1 MNAIQQLRSRI
12 ERIPPSVLFL
22 LRAALGLMLIIKGV
36 GFVSHIPELEE
47 IISNSRFQGGSVFLT
62 HYIPYAHLLGGFFIL
77 IGLWTRFFSLIQL
90 PVLIGAVFFINA
102 PHATFHVQAGE
113 FGFSIIVLLLLFFF
127 SVEGSGPYSVQEY
140 VREHA
145 V

>member
-1 MNAIQQLRSRI
+1 MNTVQLLRTRI
-12 ERIPPSVLFL
+12 DRIPPSLIFL

-36 GFVSHIPELEE
+36 GFVSHIPQLEE
-47 IISNSRFQGGSVFLT
+47 IIANSRFQGGSVFLT
-62 HYIPYAHLLGGFFIL
+62 HYIPYAHLLGGFFVL
-77 IGLWTRFFSLIQL
+77 IGLWTRFFTIIQL
-90 PVLIGAVFFINA
+90 PVLVGAVFFINA
-102 PHATFHVQAGE
+102 PHAAFHVQAGE
-113 FGFSIIVLLLLFFF
+113 FGFSIIVLLLLLFF